1 MIPVC
6 LGSTTFWLT
15 FRIKKKRG
23 KISKI
28 FSLCPLGFLS
38 FVFCTAVLTVR
49 CTAMLIALTLWL
61 SERG

>member
-15 FRIKKKRG
+15 FRIKRG